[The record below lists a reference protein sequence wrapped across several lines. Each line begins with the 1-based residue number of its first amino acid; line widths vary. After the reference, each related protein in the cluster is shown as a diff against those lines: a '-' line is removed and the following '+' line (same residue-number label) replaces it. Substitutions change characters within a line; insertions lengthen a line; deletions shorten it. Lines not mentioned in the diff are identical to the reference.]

1 MLRVVRASHYVL
13 TCIDNNYLAVAARY
27 NLLANGK
34 PSTLIGEKEAHL
46 KIWGMAH
53 YHPPRSRLFQN

>member
-1 MLRVVRASHYVL
+1 MLRVVRASYYVL
-13 TCIDNNYLAVAARY
+13 TCINNNDLAVAARY

-34 PSTLIGEKEAHL
+34 PSTLIGRKEAHL

-53 YHPPRSRLFQN
+53 YHPPCTRLFQY